1 MIKTVSNNVKVRE
14 NGERWL
20 KQSINYVLQDILMH
34 FAQMLR
40 TEKLARKENGL
51 FEITNEIGYQV
62 MPKAR

>member
-1 MIKTVSNNVKVRE
+1 
-14 NGERWL
+14 
-20 KQSINYVLQDILMH
+20 MH

-51 FEITNEIGYQV
+51 FEITSEIGYQV